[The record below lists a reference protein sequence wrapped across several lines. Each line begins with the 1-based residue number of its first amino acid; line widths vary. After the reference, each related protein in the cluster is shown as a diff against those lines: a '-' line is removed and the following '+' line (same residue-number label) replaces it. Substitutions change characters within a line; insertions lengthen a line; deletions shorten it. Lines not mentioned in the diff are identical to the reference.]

1 VAYYIG
7 IDGGGTKTRSAVGD
21 ESSVLA
27 KVVTGPSNITRV
39 GEAGAREALHK
50 AIREACA
57 AAKIDVSEVRR
68 ACVGAAGAGRTEVAS
83 LVRRIVAEVISGE
96 IEITGDM
103 PIALEAAFGEG
114 PGVIVIAG
122 TGSIA
127 YGRNHQGETARC
139 GGWGFAIS
147 DEGSAHWIGRT
158 AVREVL
164 RAKDE
169 GENSP
174 PLLQQL
180 MQVRRETSC
189 DKFIRAVNAD
199 HDFAEFFP
207 SVVETAQAGDSL
219 ARRVLTE
226 AGVELAQLAA
236 IVIGRL
242 FKEKDFAVPL
252 AMVGGVFRH
261 AALVREV
268 FYNQVRSVH
277 RAIELK
283 PEIIEPVL
291 GALQMARRST

>member
-7 IDGGGTKTRSAVGD
+7 IDGGGTKTRCAVGD
-21 ESSVLA
+21 EKSVLA
-27 KVVTGPSNITRV
+27 KVATGPSNITRV
-39 GEAGAREALHK
+39 GEARAREALQQ

-68 ACVGAAGAGRTEVAS
+68 ASVGAAGAGRTEVAS
-83 LVRRIVAEVISGE
+83 VVRRIVAEVISGE
-96 IEITGDM
+96 VEIAGDTS
-103 PIALEAAFGEG
+103 IALEAAFGAD

-127 YGRNHQGETARC
+127 YGRNQRGETARC

-169 GENSP
+169 GENFL
-174 PLLQQL
+174 PLLEKL
-180 MQVRRETSC
+180 MQVRRENSC
-189 DKFIRAVNAD
+189 DEFIRVVNSD

-219 ARRVLTE
+219 AKRVLTE
-226 AGVELAQLAA
+226 AGVELARLAA
-236 IVIGRL
+236 VVIGRL
-242 FKEKDFAVPL
+242 FAEKDLAVPL

-261 AALVREV
+261 AQLVREV
-268 FYNQVRSVH
+268 FYNRIRTIHGAV
-277 RAIELK
+277 ELK
-283 PEIIEPVL
+283 LEMIEPVV
-291 GALQMARRST
+291 GALQMARRGG